1 MAKRKKTSQKEI
13 DAIKKRITDKVS
25 LTNNAGLLKKI
36 DNSIR
41 LIEEHKFNAQVVV
54 ANSIETQKML
64 NNIIS
69 FDRAFKSIRKN
80 MGQSIDFDKAK
91 EFFED
96 FNNIQ
101 KNIDELINKLAE
113 NNIGGLKPIK
123 KETNS
128 TTEETKTEEK

>member
-1 MAKRKKTSQKEI
+1 MGVFI
-13 DAIKKRITDKVS
+13 V
-25 LTNNAGLLKKI
+25 
-36 DNSIR
+36 
-41 LIEEHKFNAQVVV
+41 
-54 ANSIETQKML
+54 
-64 NNIIS
+64 
-69 FDRAFKSIRKN
+69 RKN